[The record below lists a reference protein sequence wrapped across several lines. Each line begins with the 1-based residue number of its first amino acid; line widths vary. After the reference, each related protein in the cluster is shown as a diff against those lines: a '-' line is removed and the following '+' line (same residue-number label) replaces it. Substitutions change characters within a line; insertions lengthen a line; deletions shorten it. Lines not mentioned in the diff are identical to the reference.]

1 LKEHPYRQVQL
12 YFHSDLIQMV
22 PGCPTVYGKNSA
34 QEAAGTAQTVGFDV
48 ARPAATQKLERT
60 VEARHPLN

>member
-1 LKEHPYRQVQL
+1 
-12 YFHSDLIQMV
+12 MV